1 MEPSPFIFHNIHI
14 NYRSRTHKY
23 MSASIRQL
31 REDKIIAYATL
42 TGFVINLISIFY
54 ILLTYTYLPPLLPI
68 YNHQPWG
75 DERLG
80 QKPELF
86 LPLGLSFFLFIC
98 NIILAKNLYE
108 KIPLIARMITITS
121 FIIALI
127 TCIFIFKIIQITL

>member
-1 MEPSPFIFHNIHI
+1 
-14 NYRSRTHKY
+14 
-23 MSASIRQL
+23 MSASIKQL

-54 ILLTYTYLPPLLPI
+54 ILLAYTYLPPLLPI

-75 DERLG
+75 DKRLG

-86 LPLGLSFFLFIC
+86 LPLGLSIFLFLC
-98 NIILAKNLYE
+98 NIILAKTLYE
-108 KIPLIARMITITS
+108 KVPLISRMLTVTS

-127 TCIFIFKIIQITL
+127 TCIFIFRIIQITL